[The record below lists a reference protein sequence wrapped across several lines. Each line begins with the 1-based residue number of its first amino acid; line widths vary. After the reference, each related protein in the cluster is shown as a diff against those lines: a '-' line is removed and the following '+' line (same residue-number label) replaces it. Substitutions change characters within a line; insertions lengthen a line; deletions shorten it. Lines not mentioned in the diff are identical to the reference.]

1 MSSDP
6 ITDHKLELLA
16 AGALDPQ
23 ESAQLLERLDA
34 LPLARAKLDALI
46 EANETFLQEYPAQ
59 YMLPHILRRAH
70 EAPHPTPKAKKMMK
84 KLQAPLYGFAAI
96 AALAL
101 VIAGISQLYDK
112 EQEAPKPPI
121 AQTPQPAPTKKA
133 AKAPAKAAPTP
144 QALPKLWEPGELLFQ
159 RGEERYFMAKGVA
172 KINIENNVLRPKDV
186 QQDKDILSFV
196 ALRDGLSTVEL
207 QYKDQ
212 QLMRYARVAPPTPE
226 AAIDAALKTGGVR
239 MPQACLKG
247 KPLGDRQFRLV
258 VDPKGAVV
266 VAQIDN
272 KQDLSPERLDCLVKA
287 AKTWSFNTLGSSDG
301 FTIAVLSL
309 EL

>member
-1 MSSDP
+1 MSDP

-23 ESAQLLERLDA
+23 ESARLLERLDA
-34 LPLARAKLDALI
+34 LPQARAKLDALI
-46 EANETFLQEYPAQ
+46 EANEAFLKEYPAQ

-70 EAPHPTPKAKKMMK
+70 EAPHPTPKARKMK

-101 VIAGISQLYDK
+101 VIAGISQLYDA
-112 EQEAPKPPI
+112 EQESSKHPI
-121 AQTPQPAPTKKA
+121 AQTPQPEPTKKA
-133 AKAPAKAAPTP
+133 AKAPATAAPKP
-144 QALPKLWEPGELLFQ
+144 QALPKLWEQGELLFQ

-212 QLMRYARVAPPTPE
+212 QLMRYARVAPATPE
-226 AAIDAALKTGGVR
+226 AVIDAALKSGVVR
-239 MPQACLKG
+239 VPQTCLNG

-258 VDPKGAVV
+258 VDPKGAVM
-266 VAQIDN
+266 VAQLDN
-272 KQDLSPERLDCLVKA
+272 KQDLSPERLDCLIKA
-287 AKTWSFNTLGSSDG
+287 AKSWSFNTQDSSA